1 MYQQGIFKM
10 TNKGGYV
17 MKKKRIAV
25 AMLAATMVLGAAPCA
40 FAADQITVTVDGEKV
55 NFEDQQP
62 VNVNNRV
69 MVPVRDVAEKMGWEV
84 TFEKYASDTLVDGIF
99 QDEHHIMIQKTV
111 DVGRDLG
118 RNFIYLTNITME
130 TNSILVGNSGYYAE
144 EEKLKATPVVQN
156 GRTLLGV
163 RDIAEGL
170 HADVIWNSATQTVEI
185 KTKPTEQFA
194 YYKELLDYV
203 DRYAEGTTEST
214 ESEKEKTDSLTF
226 EEEQRQRTEK
236 YAAEQ
241 NAKRDEIAEEVIRL
255 TNAEREKA
263 GLNPLE
269 MDDSLMK
276 AADVRVKEMGESF
289 SHTRPDG
296 RKFVTAVEEAGYPN
310 SYVGENI
317 AFGVGDA
324 KSALSLWM
332 YSEGHKQNIL
342 NPDYEKMGAAYIY
355 DLDNEET
362 YWIQIFAK

>member
-1 MYQQGIFKM
+1 
-10 TNKGGYV
+10 
-17 MKKKRIAV
+17 MKKRLAAI
-25 AMLAATMVLGAAPCA
+25 LAATMVLGTAPSA

-62 VNVNNRV
+62 VNIDNRV

-84 TFEKYASDTLVDGIF
+84 TFETYPGNTLVDGVF
-99 QDEHHIMIQKTV
+99 QDEHHIMIQKNV
-111 DVGRDLG
+111 DVGKDLG

-170 HADVIWNSATQTVEI
+170 HADVVWNSATQTVEI
-185 KTKPTEQFA
+185 KTKPAEQFA

-203 DRYAEGTTEST
+203 DRYAEGTAEST
-214 ESEKEKTDSLTF
+214 EPEKEKTDSLTF
-226 EEEQRQRTEK
+226 EEEQLQRAEQ
-236 YAAEQ
+236 YAVEQ

-296 RKFVTAVEEAGYPN
+296 SKYITAAQEAGYSG
-310 SYVGENI
+310 SYVGENGS
-317 AFGVGDA
+317 AG
-324 KSALSLWM
+324 KSTAEYIVSSWM
-332 YSEGHKQNIL
+332 NSEGHRENIL
-342 NPDYEKMGAAYIY
+342 NPNYNYIGVAYNYNIGSEY
-355 DLDNEET
+355 GS
-362 YWIQIFAK
+362 YCVQIFAR

>member
-1 MYQQGIFKM
+1 
-10 TNKGGYV
+10 
-17 MKKKRIAV
+17 MKKRLAAI
-25 AMLAATMVLGAAPCA
+25 LAATMVLGTAPGA

-62 VNVNNRV
+62 VNIDNRV

-84 TFEKYASDTLVDGIF
+84 TFETYPGNTLVDGVF
-99 QDEHHIMIQKTV
+99 QDEHHIMIQKNV
-111 DVGRDLG
+111 DVGKDLG

-170 HADVIWNSATQTVEI
+170 HADVVWNSATQTVEI
-185 KTKPTEQFA
+185 KTKPAEQFA

-203 DRYAEGTTEST
+203 DRYAEGTAEST
-214 ESEKEKTDSLTF
+214 EPEKEKTDSLTF
-226 EEEQRQRTEK
+226 EEEQLQRAEQ
-236 YAAEQ
+236 YAVEQ

-296 RKFVTAVEEAGYPN
+296 SKYITAAQEAGYSG
-310 SYVGENI
+310 SYVGENGS
-317 AFGVGDA
+317 AG
-324 KSALSLWM
+324 KSTAEYIVSSWM
-332 YSEGHKQNIL
+332 NSEGHRENIL
-342 NPDYEKMGAAYIY
+342 NPNYNYIGVAYNYNIGSEY
-355 DLDNEET
+355 GS
-362 YWIQIFAK
+362 YCVQIFAR

>member
-1 MYQQGIFKM
+1 
-10 TNKGGYV
+10 
-17 MKKKRIAV
+17 MKKRLAAI
-25 AMLAATMVLGAAPCA
+25 LAATMVLGTVPCA

-62 VNVNNRV
+62 VNIDNRV

-84 TFEKYASDTLVDGIF
+84 TFETYPGNTLVDGVF
-99 QDEHHIMIQKTV
+99 QDEHHIMIQKNV
-111 DVGRDLG
+111 DVGKDLG

-170 HADVIWNSATQTVEI
+170 HADVVWNSAIQTVEI
-185 KTKPTEQFA
+185 KTKPAEQFA

-203 DRYAEGTTEST
+203 DRYAEVADAPAEP
-214 ESEKEKTDSLTF
+214 EKVKTDSLTV

-296 RKFVTAVEEAGYPN
+296 SKYITAAQEAGYSG
-310 SYVGENI
+310 SYVGENGS
-317 AFGVGDA
+317 AG
-324 KSALSLWM
+324 KSTAEYIVSSWM
-332 YSEGHKQNIL
+332 NSEGHRENIL
-342 NPDYEKMGAAYIY
+342 NPNYNYIGVAYNYNIGSEY
-355 DLDNEET
+355 GS
-362 YWIQIFAK
+362 YCVQIFAR

>member
-1 MYQQGIFKM
+1 
-10 TNKGGYV
+10 
-17 MKKKRIAV
+17 MKKRLAAI
-25 AMLAATMVLGAAPCA
+25 LAATMVLGTAPSA

-62 VNVNNRV
+62 VNIDNRV

-84 TFEKYASDTLVDGIF
+84 TFETYPGNTLVDGVF
-99 QDEHHIMIQKTV
+99 QDEHHIMIQKNV
-111 DVGRDLG
+111 DVGKDLG

-170 HADVIWNSATQTVEI
+170 HADVVWNSATQTVEI
-185 KTKPTEQFA
+185 KTKPAEQFA

-203 DRYAEGTTEST
+203 DRYAEGTAEST
-214 ESEKEKTDSLTF
+214 EPEKEKTDSLTF
-226 EEEQRQRTEK
+226 EEEQLQRAEQ
-236 YAAEQ
+236 YAVEQ
-241 NAKRDEIAEEVIRL
+241 NAKRNEIAEEVIRL

-269 MDDSLMK
+269 MDNSLMK

-296 RKFVTAVEEAGYPN
+296 SKYITAAQEAGYSG
-310 SYVGENI
+310 SYVGENGS
-317 AFGVGDA
+317 AG
-324 KSALSLWM
+324 KSTAEYIVSSWM
-332 YSEGHKQNIL
+332 NSEGHRENIL
-342 NPDYEKMGAAYIY
+342 NPNYNYIGVAYNYNIGSEY
-355 DLDNEET
+355 GS
-362 YWIQIFAK
+362 YCVQIFAR

>member
-1 MYQQGIFKM
+1 
-10 TNKGGYV
+10 
-17 MKKKRIAV
+17 MKKRLAAI
-25 AMLAATMVLGAAPCA
+25 LAATMVLGTVPCA

-62 VNVNNRV
+62 VNIDNRV

-84 TFEKYASDTLVDGIF
+84 TFETYPGNTLVDGVF
-99 QDEHHIMIQKTV
+99 QDEHHIMIQKNV
-111 DVGRDLG
+111 DVGKDLG

-170 HADVIWNSATQTVEI
+170 HADVVWNSATQTVEI
-185 KTKPTEQFA
+185 KTKPAEQFA

-203 DRYAEGTTEST
+203 DRYAEVADAPAEP
-214 ESEKEKTDSLTF
+214 EKVKTDSLTV
-226 EEEQRQRTEK
+226 EGKRQQMQEQYE
-236 YAAEQ
+236 AEQ

-263 GLNPLE
+263 GLNPLKL
-269 MDDSLMK
+269 DDSLMK

-296 RKFVTAVEEAGYPN
+296 SKYITAAQEAGYSG
-310 SYVGENI
+310 SYVGENGS
-317 AFGVGDA
+317 AG
-324 KSALSLWM
+324 KSTAEYIVSSWM
-332 YSEGHKQNIL
+332 NSEGHRENIL
-342 NPDYEKMGAAYIY
+342 NPNYNYIGVAYNYNIGSEY
-355 DLDNEET
+355 GS
-362 YWIQIFAK
+362 YCVQIFAR

>member
-1 MYQQGIFKM
+1 
-10 TNKGGYV
+10 
-17 MKKKRIAV
+17 MKKRLAAI
-25 AMLAATMVLGAAPCA
+25 LAATMVLGTAPCA

-62 VNVNNRV
+62 VNIDNRV

-84 TFEKYASDTLVDGIF
+84 TFETYPGNTLVDGVF
-99 QDEHHIMIQKTV
+99 QDEHHIMIQKNV
-111 DVGRDLG
+111 DVGKDLG

-170 HADVIWNSATQTVEI
+170 HADVVWNSATQTVEI
-185 KTKPTEQFA
+185 KTKPAEQFA

-203 DRYAEGTTEST
+203 DRYAEGTAEST
-214 ESEKEKTDSLTF
+214 ETEKEKTDSLTF
-226 EEEQRQRTEK
+226 EEEQLQRAEQ
-236 YAAEQ
+236 YAVEQ

-296 RKFVTAVEEAGYPN
+296 SKYITAAQEAGYSG
-310 SYVGENI
+310 SYVGENGS
-317 AFGVGDA
+317 AG
-324 KSALSLWM
+324 KSTAEYIVSSWM
-332 YSEGHKQNIL
+332 NSEGHRENIL
-342 NPDYEKMGAAYIY
+342 NPNYNYIGVAYNYNIGSEY
-355 DLDNEET
+355 GS
-362 YWIQIFAK
+362 YCVQIFAR

>member
-1 MYQQGIFKM
+1 
-10 TNKGGYV
+10 
-17 MKKKRIAV
+17 MKKRLAAI
-25 AMLAATMVLGAAPCA
+25 LAATMVLGTAPSA

-62 VNVNNRV
+62 VNIDNRV
-69 MVPVRDVAEKMGWEV
+69 VVPVRDVAEKMGWEV
-84 TFEKYASDTLVDGIF
+84 TFETYPGNTLVDGVF
-99 QDEHHIMIQKTV
+99 QDEHHIMIQKNV
-111 DVGRDLG
+111 DVGKDLG

-170 HADVIWNSATQTVEI
+170 HADVVWNSATQTVEI
-185 KTKPTEQFA
+185 KTKPAEQFA

-203 DRYAEGTTEST
+203 DRYAEGTAEST
-214 ESEKEKTDSLTF
+214 EPEKEKTDSLTF
-226 EEEQRQRTEK
+226 EEEQLQRAEQ
-236 YAAEQ
+236 YAVEQ

-296 RKFVTAVEEAGYPN
+296 SKYITAAQEAGYSG
-310 SYVGENI
+310 SYVGENGS
-317 AFGVGDA
+317 AG
-324 KSALSLWM
+324 KSTAEYIVSSWM
-332 YSEGHKQNIL
+332 NSEGHRENIL
-342 NPDYEKMGAAYIY
+342 NPNYNYIGVAYNYNIGSEY
-355 DLDNEET
+355 GS
-362 YWIQIFAK
+362 YCVQIFAR

>member
-1 MYQQGIFKM
+1 
-10 TNKGGYV
+10 
-17 MKKKRIAV
+17 MKKRLAAI
-25 AMLAATMVLGAAPCA
+25 LAATMVLGTAPSA

-62 VNVNNRV
+62 VNIDNRV

-84 TFEKYASDTLVDGIF
+84 TFETYPGNTLVDGVF
-99 QDEHHIMIQKTV
+99 QDERHIIIQKTV

-130 TNSILVGNSGYYAE
+130 TNSIPVGNSGYYAE

-170 HADVIWNSATQTVEI
+170 HADVVWNSATQTVEI
-185 KTKPTEQFA
+185 KTKPAEQFA

-203 DRYAEGTTEST
+203 DRYAEGTAEST
-214 ESEKEKTDSLTF
+214 EPEKEKTDSLTF

-296 RKFVTAVEEAGYPN
+296 SKYITAAQEAGYSG
-310 SYVGENI
+310 SYVGENGS
-317 AFGVGDA
+317 AG
-324 KSALSLWM
+324 KSTAEYIVSSWM
-332 YSEGHKQNIL
+332 NSEGHRENIL
-342 NPDYEKMGAAYIY
+342 NPNYNYIGVAYNYNIGSEY
-355 DLDNEET
+355 GS
-362 YWIQIFAK
+362 YCVQIFAR

>member
-1 MYQQGIFKM
+1 
-10 TNKGGYV
+10 
-17 MKKKRIAV
+17 MKKRLAAI
-25 AMLAATMVLGAAPCA
+25 LAATMVLGTAPSA

-62 VNVNNRV
+62 VNIDNRV

-84 TFEKYASDTLVDGIF
+84 TFETYPGNTLVDGVF
-99 QDEHHIMIQKTV
+99 QDEHHIMIQKNV
-111 DVGRDLG
+111 DVGKDLG

-170 HADVIWNSATQTVEI
+170 HADVVWNSATQTVEI
-185 KTKPTEQFA
+185 KTKPAEQFA

-203 DRYAEGTTEST
+203 DRYAEGTAEST
-214 ESEKEKTDSLTF
+214 EPEKEKTDSLTF
-226 EEEQRQRTEK
+226 EEEQLQRAEQ
-236 YAAEQ
+236 YAVEQ

-269 MDDSLMK
+269 MDNSLMK

-296 RKFVTAVEEAGYPN
+296 SKYITAAQEAGYSG
-310 SYVGENI
+310 SYVGENGS
-317 AFGVGDA
+317 AG
-324 KSALSLWM
+324 KSTAEYIVSSWM
-332 YSEGHKQNIL
+332 NSEGHRENIL
-342 NPDYEKMGAAYIY
+342 NPNYNYIGVAYNYNIGSEY
-355 DLDNEET
+355 GS
-362 YWIQIFAK
+362 YCVQIFAR